1 MESKKSKEMSNI
13 SIIQQKELDLL
24 KNVILICQ
32 KYDIQYYALGGTL
45 LGAVRHQGF
54 IPWDDDIDIGMPRK
68 DYEKFLKVASEELQY
83 PYSIVSEELTKDYT
97 KAFAA
102 VRDLSTKIIMTSS
115 NIHSEESIW
124 LDIFP
129 IDGMPSGFF
138 KKKIHSYNYLFSR
151 MMVQLSQFDKIV
163 NQDKDGR
170 PLFERLI
177 ITVANVIHIEK
188 ILKYSTWSKYY
199 KNCITKYDMTASF
212 AGNYTGAYK
221 LKEIVPSDYF
231 SEPTTLEFEGIP
243 LKVPK
248 RYEEYLIA
256 IYGEDY
262 MQLPPEEKRAPH
274 QYEIVTLGD

>member
-1 MESKKSKEMSNI
+1 MCEV
-13 SIIQQKELDLL
+13 SIIQQKELEIL
-24 KNVILICQ
+24 KQVISICE
-32 KYDIQYYALGGTL
+32 KNDIEYYALGGTL

-68 DYEKFLKVASEELQY
+68 DYERFLKVANEELKY
-83 PYSIVSEELTKDYT
+83 PYSIVSEEYTEGYT

-102 VRDLSTKIIMTSS
+102 IRDLSTKIVMTIS

-138 KKKIHSYNYLFSR
+138 KKIIHSYNYLFSR

-163 NQDKDGR
+163 NQDKLDR
-170 PLFERLI
+170 PLFERLVI
-177 ITVANVIHIEK
+177 KIANVIHIEK
-188 ILKYSTWSKYY
+188 VLKYSTWSKYY
-199 KNCITKYDMTASF
+199 KNCITKYDMTAPF

-221 LKEIVPSDYF
+221 LKEIVPRDYF

-248 RYEEYLIA
+248 RYEEYLTA

-262 MQLPPEEKRAPH
+262 MQLPPEEKRVPH

>member
-1 MESKKSKEMSNI
+1 MSEV
-13 SIIQQKELDLL
+13 SIIQQKELEIL
-24 KNVILICQ
+24 KQVISICE
-32 KYDIQYYALGGTL
+32 KNGIEYYALGGTL

-68 DYEKFLKVASEELQY
+68 DYERFLNVANEELKY
-83 PYSIVSEELTKDYT
+83 PYSIVSDEHTEGYT

-102 VRDLSTKIIMTSS
+102 IRDLSTKIVMTSS

-129 IDGMPSGFF
+129 IDGMPSGFL
-138 KKKIHSYNYLFSR
+138 KNKIHSYNYLFSR

-163 NQDKDGR
+163 NQDKIDR
-170 PLFERLI
+170 PLFERLVI
-177 ITVANVIHIEK
+177 KIANAIHIEK
-188 ILKYSTWSKYY
+188 KLKYSTWSKYY
-199 KNCITKYDMTASF
+199 KNCITKYDMTAPF

-231 SEPTTLEFEGIP
+231 SESTTLEFEGIP

-262 MQLPPEEKRAPH
+262 MQLPPEEKRVPH

>member
-1 MESKKSKEMSNI
+1 MSEV
-13 SIIQQKELDLL
+13 SIIQQKELEIL
-24 KNVILICQ
+24 KQVISICE
-32 KYDIQYYALGGTL
+32 KNGIEYYALGGTL

-68 DYEKFLKVASEELQY
+68 DYEKFLRIAREELRY
-83 PYSIVSEELTKDYT
+83 PYTIVSEEHTIGYT

-102 VRDLSTKIIMTSS
+102 IRDLSTKIVMISS
-115 NIHSEESIW
+115 KIHSEESIW

-163 NQDKDGR
+163 NQDKLDR

-177 ITVANVIHIEK
+177 IKIANVIHIEK
-188 ILKYSTWSKYY
+188 VLKYSTWSRYY
-199 KNCITKYDMTASF
+199 KNCITKYDMTAPF
-212 AGNYTGAYK
+212 AGNFTGAYK

-231 SEPTTLEFEGIP
+231 SEPATLEFEGIS

-248 RYEEYLIA
+248 RYEDYLIA
-256 IYGEDY
+256 IYGENY
-262 MQLPPEEKRAPH
+262 MQLPPEEKRVPH